1 MSERNPFEKKLA
13 APGSE
18 ALGRHGS
25 LKCEEWELLLT
36 EALDGLLAESDR
48 KAFDTHAGE
57 CQVCAQ
63 LLGQAKQGQEWLRYL
78 EAEPE
83 APSDLV
89 ERIVGKTSGMAA
101 GGPLAV
107 AAAAGMSPAA
117 APVHVL
123 GLPMRRFVWDT
134 RMMMT
139 VAMAFFSIALTLN
152 LAGVK
157 LTNLKL
163 ADLTPA
169 SMETNLT
176 RQFYG
181 AKSSLVR
188 YYDNLRLVYEV
199 ESKMRDLRKAEQ
211 MQQTQPTQQPQ
222 QPKQEVPANPRG
234 NGHKN
239 GGKLEPGTKIPQ
251 EGLLWG
257 SPTVASSAGQDSGW
271 GEDANKDAN
280 KKEYEVVDFVAFFGR
295 AQAERSLA

>member
-1 MSERNPFEKKLA
+1 MSERKPFEHKLS
-13 APGSE
+13 APGSD
-18 ALGRHGS
+18 ALGRNGS

-48 KAFDTHAGE
+48 KAFDTHAGD
-57 CQVCAQ
+57 CKVCAQ
-63 LLGQAKQGQEWLRYL
+63 LLTQAKRGQEWLQFL

-83 APSDLV
+83 IPVDLV
-89 ERIVGKTSGMAA
+89 ERIVGRTSGMAA

-107 AAAAGMSPAA
+107 AAAAGMGPVA
-117 APVHVL
+117 APAHVL
-123 GLPMRRFVWDT
+123 GLPVRRIVWDT

-157 LTNLKL
+157 LTNLRL

-199 ESKMRDLRKAEQ
+199 ESKMRDLKKAEQ
-211 MQQTQPTQQPQ
+211 MQQPTQPE
-222 QPKQEVPANPRG
+222 QPKQQQQVPANPQG

-239 GGKLEPGTKIPQ
+239 GGKLEPSPTIPQ

-257 SPTVASSAGQDSGW
+257 SPTMASFAGQDSGQ
-271 GEDANKDAN
+271 GEEANKDVN
-280 KKEYEVVDFVAFFGR
+280 KKDYEVVDFAAFYGR

>member
-1 MSERNPFEKKLA
+1 MSERNPFGKKTGETGKS
-13 APGSE
+13 PGKGP
-18 ALGRHGS
+18 LR
-25 LKCEEWELLLT
+25 CEEWELLLT

-57 CQVCAQ
+57 CAVCAQ
-63 LLGQAKQGQEWLRYL
+63 LLAEAKQGQEWLQFL

-83 APSDLV
+83 APLDLV

-107 AAAAGMSPAA
+107 AAAAGVAPAA
-117 APVHVL
+117 VPVHVL
-123 GLPMRRFVWDT
+123 GLPVRRIVWDT

-157 LTNLKL
+157 LTNLRL

-199 ESKMRDLRKAEQ
+199 ESKMRDLKKAEQ
-211 MQQTQPTQQPQ
+211 MQQTQPAQPQ
-222 QPKQEVPANPRG
+222 QKQEVPANPQG

-239 GGKLEPGTKIPQ
+239 GGKLEPATKIPQ

-257 SPTVASSAGQDSGW
+257 SPTMARFEGQDNGQ
-271 GEDANKDAN
+271 GEDANKDVN
-280 KKEYEVVDFVAFFGR
+280 KKDDEVADFAAFYGR